1 MALILKGLGECASP
15 KTFKNLSL
23 ADYSEA
29 FGMVGNYRNMPLKER
44 TEAIEQDWEAL
55 QRANGKQ
62 DKAPKGDKSEG
73 K

>member
-1 MALILKGLGECASP
+1 
-15 KTFKNLSL
+15 L